1 MILKYKIERKWIM
14 NILALSCRT
23 SLDYRLYE
31 KRFIF
36 RQLMSIYSSKMSD
49 LDTKLAILNLI
60 HLTCQCKFA
69 LIDLIKRHYLLVWL
83 SNILEECL
91 NRSNQQTELNI
102 FYKLIQIYIL
112 IWNQLGSN
120 RIVKSEDD
128 STEQLL
134 SPPLTF
140 LNQMFILMKIFL
152 AKLMVNHSKIN
163 ELKFEYKSSETVPNS
178 QSSSSSSSDSI
189 NLAKLVIRNFFKVK
203 RELTES
209 LQSHNLNLI
218 NFESSDNL
226 DNELKN
232 LWNKSSADLTFTDI
246 IDKIERRK
254 RACSTELNLNT
265 KKTRIN

>member
-1 MILKYKIERKWIM
+1 M

-31 KRFIF
+31 KRFIY
-36 RQLMSIYSSKMSD
+36 RQLMSIYSSKMGD
-49 LDTKLAILNLI
+49 LDTKISILNLI
-60 HLTCQCKFA
+60 YLTCQCKFA

-91 NRSNQQTELNI
+91 NRSNQQTEVNI

-112 IWNQLGSN
+112 IWHQLGSN
-120 RIVKSEDD
+120 RIVKSKNDDDDD
-128 STEQLL
+128 SSEQIL

-152 AKLMVNHSKIN
+152 VKLMANHSKIN
-163 ELKFEYKSSETVPNS
+163 ELKFEYKKSESVDHSPSNS
-178 QSSSSSSSDSI
+178 NGIS
-189 NLAKLVIRNFFKVK
+189 LGKLVIRNFFKVK

-209 LQSHNLNLI
+209 LKSHNLNLI
-218 NFESSDNL
+218 NFDSSDNL
-226 DNELKN
+226 DNELN
-232 LWNKSSADLTFTDI
+232 SMLNKSGNNLTFTNLI
-246 IDKIERRK
+246 NKIEERK

-265 KKTRIN
+265 KKMRKN